1 MRDLLESLDRI
12 AEAPGDEKGAAP
24 VKTITKSKPEDPRT
38 VTNKKFGSI
47 SDFIQ
52 ALRTPGQ
59 QGGSTAAQTKAN
71 LAKATA
77 PVKAKDNE
85 FDQKSTAAIK
95 NTNAAPIPFA
105 NVRRTQTAMPGTTVA
120 KRAKVKAT
128 AANTKDF
135 DKTMALQKKLI
146 SMGADIK
153 ADGLMGPNTRAAM
166 AKFMPA
172 PSTTPNANTP
182 YVPVTTGDKPQNNL
196 KGIDRPL
203 YQPLPNTFSQD
214 KDGNYTRV
222 DTPVQPNKPNTGPMY
237 EPINK
242 DSMSNLE
249 KAKAYQKMVKA
260 PDLTT
265 PAVTP
270 AVKSADDAIGKSG
283 EKAVNTAKKTTK
295 SLINRLKD
303 LF

>member
-12 AEAPGDEKGAAP
+12 LEAPRGEKGAGPANP
-24 VKTITKSKPEDPRT
+24 VAASKPEDPRT

-47 SDFIQ
+47 SDFIK
-52 ALRTPGQ
+52 ALKTPGQ

-77 PVKAKDNE
+77 PVKSTDNE
-85 FDQKSTAAIK
+85 FDKKSPAAIK
-95 NTNAAPIPFA
+95 KTNAASKPAAISPDQASALGTQAIAKAPVGAPRPFA
-105 NVRRTQTAMPGTTVA
+105 NVRRTQTVVPGTTVA

-172 PSTTPNANTP
+172 PSTTPKSNPIRTGANKTPGPDPMGLANPSPEVRAQGKQNAADRRAATQKKSREFWRNLGNTLFP
-182 YVPVTTGDKPQNNL
+182 
-196 KGIDRPL
+196 
-203 YQPLPNTFSQD
+203 
-214 KDGNYTRV
+214 
-222 DTPVQPNKPNTGPMY
+222 
-237 EPINK
+237 
-242 DSMSNLE
+242 
-249 KAKAYQKMVKA
+249 KA
-260 PDLTT
+260 
-265 PAVTP
+265 
-270 AVKSADDAIGKSG
+270 
-283 EKAVNTAKKTTK
+283 N
-295 SLINRLKD
+295 
-303 LF
+303 F